1 MSPPIGFHPHTTG
14 FTILRMPQNRQIAM
28 NLALAHGQ
36 TFQLQNDAAT
46 TGSHD
51 STPDRSNMP
60 DRRTPRHHMI
70 EWFFTT
76 TEVSGGNTTIVLC
89 PREVRV
95 VWPARTRTGAS
106 QHSNC
111 RLEIALTNSIAVPLE
126 RPASSKSASRRV
138 GQYAWSRRKTRSRR
152 ALADPAP
159 IGPVID
165 PSSSHCWSS
174 LRPRSSW
181 CSFSFPLCL
190 PANDPQIEHE
200 DAV

>member
-14 FTILRMPQNRQIAM
+14 FTILRMPHNRQIAM

-46 TGSHD
+46 TGSPD

-95 VWPARTRTGAS
+95 VWPARTRTAAS
-106 QHSNC
+106 RHSNC
-111 RLEIALTNSIAVPLE
+111 RLEIALTNSIAVPLK
-126 RPASSKSASRRV
+126 RPASSKSPSRRV
-138 GQYAWSRRKTRSRR
+138 GQFVWSRWKTRSRR
-152 ALADPAP
+152 ALADPRSNWLSNRS
-159 IGPVID
+159 VIFTL
-165 PSSSHCWSS
+165 SV
-174 LRPRSSW
+174 L
-181 CSFSFPLCL
+181 L
-190 PANDPQIEHE
+190 PASFFMVQLLFSPLSPSE
-200 DAV
+200 